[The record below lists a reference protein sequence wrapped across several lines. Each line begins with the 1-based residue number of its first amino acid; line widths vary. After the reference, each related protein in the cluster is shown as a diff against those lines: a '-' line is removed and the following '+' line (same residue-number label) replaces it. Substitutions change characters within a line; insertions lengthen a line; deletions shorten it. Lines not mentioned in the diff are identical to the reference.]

1 MSYKFNIDNS
11 ALSGF
16 EIPAEPGFGT
26 IKTPLMLSADL
37 LKENPIPE
45 VVTIGE
51 TQNLSLDPFC
61 STLHYGQS
69 IFEGMKAY
77 RTTDGQAVVFRA
89 REGMERLARSAK
101 LMKMLDLDVDF
112 LYDCLMTYLR
122 EVKDCIPT
130 TPGHALY
137 LRPLLFANDPMIKV
151 KSGDIYKF
159 LIMSSPVG
167 DYFKTAKTKTK
178 VLVSDQ
184 YVRALPGGTGEAK
197 TAANYAQSLP
207 ALHYAQSLGYQQV
220 VYVDAITRLFIEE
233 LGGMNFFWV
242 EEGTLCTPPLTG
254 TILRGITRMTIL
266 EIAKDLGINVEERKI
281 AVKELRD
288 KVHSGK
294 ISEVFASGTAA
305 VMNPLNEIGI
315 QVDGE
320 EISTLTFDE
329 FPMMDRLKKI
339 LLATQRGESEFSDR
353 YLTKI

>member
-1 MSYKFNIDNS
+1 MKYKFEIDNS
-11 ALSGF
+11 ALNGF
-16 EIPAEPGFGT
+16 EIPAEPGFGVA
-26 IKTPLMLSADL
+26 KAPLMLSADL
-37 LKENPIPE
+37 LKSDPIPE
-45 VVTIGE
+45 IVKIGK
-51 TQNLSLDPFC
+51 TQDLSLDPFC

-69 IFEGMKAY
+69 SFEGMKAY
-77 RTTDGQAVVFRA
+77 RTAKGEAVVFRA
-89 REGMERLARSAK
+89 RDGMERFARSAK

-112 LYDCLMTYLR
+112 LMDCLMTYLK

-130 TPGHALY
+130 TKGHALY

-167 DYFKTAKTKTK
+167 DYFATAKTKTK
-178 VLVSDQ
+178 VLISDQ

-220 VYVDAITRLFIEE
+220 VYVDALTRLFIEE

-254 TILRGITRMTIL
+254 TILRGITRKTIL
-266 EIAKDLGINVEERKI
+266 EIAKDIGIEVSERKI

-329 FPMMDRLKKI
+329 FPVMDRLKTI